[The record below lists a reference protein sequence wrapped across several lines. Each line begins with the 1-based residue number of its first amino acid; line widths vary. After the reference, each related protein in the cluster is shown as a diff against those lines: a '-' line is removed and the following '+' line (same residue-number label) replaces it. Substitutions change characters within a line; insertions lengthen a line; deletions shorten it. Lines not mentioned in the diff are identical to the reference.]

1 MVLIFIHQ
9 EILLVRM
16 HFKLLG
22 KKLGT
27 AFSKKD
33 DSF

>member
-9 EILLVRM
+9 EILLVKM

-22 KKLGT
+22 KKLGLPSLEKMIH
-27 AFSKKD
+27 F
-33 DSF
+33 